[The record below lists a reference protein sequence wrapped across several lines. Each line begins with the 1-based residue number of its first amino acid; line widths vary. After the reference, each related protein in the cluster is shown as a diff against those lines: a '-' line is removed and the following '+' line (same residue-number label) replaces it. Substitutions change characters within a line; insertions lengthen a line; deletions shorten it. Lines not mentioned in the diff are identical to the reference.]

1 MNSFNSRI
9 LKEIKAKQ
17 SHLCV
22 GLDINPDNFDNPNL
36 SIDDLKAHT
45 NKVIDAT
52 RDIAIA
58 YKPNLA
64 FFESQEDH
72 AEIYFDFNDIGQD
85 SLMIDFITKEI
96 SLLSLLFS
104 FL

>member
-64 FFESQEDH
+64 FFERWGSC
-72 AEIYFDFNDIGQD
+72 
-85 SLMIDFITKEI
+85 
-96 SLLSLLFS
+96 LL
-104 FL
+104 